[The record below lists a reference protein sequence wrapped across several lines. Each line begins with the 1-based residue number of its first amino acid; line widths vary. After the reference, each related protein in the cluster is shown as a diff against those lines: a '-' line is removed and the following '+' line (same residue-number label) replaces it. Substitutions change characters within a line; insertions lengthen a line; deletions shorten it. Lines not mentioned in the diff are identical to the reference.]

1 MIQQL
6 SRVESPLT
14 IDNWPMAN
22 RRGVA
27 KFEVLRHHRGYYG
40 VRELNGIRR
49 ITEVYPQI
57 ALVVDQDNKTYF
69 VAITATN
76 KVVLIPGTLRNAFH
90 LTKGKIVETIRKVF
104 E

>member
-6 SRVESPLT
+6 SRVASPLT

-49 ITEVYPQI
+49 ITDVYPQI

-69 VAITATN
+69 VAITESDKT
-76 KVVLIPGTLRNAFH
+76 VLIPGTLKNAFH
-90 LTKGKIVETIRKVF
+90 VKSGKIVETIRKVF
-104 E
+104 D